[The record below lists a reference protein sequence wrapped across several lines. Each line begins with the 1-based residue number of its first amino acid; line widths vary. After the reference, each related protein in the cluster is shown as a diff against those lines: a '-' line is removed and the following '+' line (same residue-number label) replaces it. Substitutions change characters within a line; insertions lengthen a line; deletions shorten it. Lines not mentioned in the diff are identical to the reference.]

1 VLLHNK
7 PSVMKT
13 YRFFA
18 LVGILAIIDF
28 DQPTVAARLE
38 QAPMEETPNY
48 VVIGAFSV
56 HRNALR
62 FTARAHSALKVNA
75 RFEMNSNRNLYYVYV
90 LSTDDHSLAI
100 REALRL
106 RQESEFTDTWVY
118 HGSLGKQG
126 AGVIVDASGTD
137 INPETRQSMAD
148 VKRRDPASPKETNA
162 TPSASDPTRPTGAT
176 QEQSRSLLP
185 SGTAP
190 ATATNETAT
199 SPATT
204 APVPATAKAEPDN
217 GVEGKR
223 FFFKLIRAMDQAQV
237 EGEVDAIDTER
248 ARKMGTYKGNA
259 PVKVSTPA
267 NKSGQISLVSEV
279 FGYRKVQ
286 RDLNY
291 NVPEGEGISTDEQG
305 DIVVPFD
312 LVRLQKGDVA
322 VMYNVFFFKD
332 AAIMRPESRYEV
344 TSLVEMLNENP
355 KYKIKLHGHTNG
367 SAAGKVISMA
377 KESTNFFSLTDT
389 KEGFGSAK
397 QLSEERAEIIR
408 DYLVSNGID
417 PKRIEIKAWGGKR
430 PLQDKH
436 STRAQENVRV
446 EVEILEN

>member
-1 VLLHNK
+1 
-7 PSVMKT
+7 MKT

-18 LVGILAIIDF
+18 LVGILAVILF
-28 DQPTVAARLE
+28 DQPTVAGRME

-62 FTARAHSALKVNA
+62 FTARAHSELKVNA
-75 RFEMNSNRNLYYVYV
+75 RFEMNANRNLYYVYV

-118 HGSLGKQG
+118 HGPLGKQSPG
-126 AGVIVDASGTD
+126 AIADASGTD
-137 INPETRQSMAD
+137 INPETRQNMAD
-148 VKRRDPASPKETNA
+148 VKRHDPVSSSEAKSTPSSASP
-162 TPSASDPTRPTGAT
+162 TGTAA
-176 QEQSRSLLP
+176 EQSRSLTP
-185 SGTAP
+185 SGTA
-190 ATATNETAT
+190 ATTAASETAT
-199 SPATT
+199 SPSTATP
-204 APVPATAKAEPDN
+204 APATVKAEPDN

-223 FFFKLIRAMDQAQV
+223 FFFKLIRAMDQTQV

-286 RDLNY
+286 HDINY
-291 NVPEGEGISTDEQG
+291 NAPEGEGIAPDDQG

-344 TSLVEMLNENP
+344 TSLLDMLNENP

-367 SAAGKVISMA
+367 SAAGKIISMA
-377 KESTNFFSLTDT
+377 KDSKNYFSLTDT

-397 QLSEERAEIIR
+397 QLSEARAEIIR
-408 DYLVSNGID
+408 DYLINNGID

-430 PLQDKH
+430 PLQDKN

>member
-1 VLLHNK
+1 
-7 PSVMKT
+7 MKT

-18 LVGILAIIDF
+18 LVGILAIILF

-62 FTARAHSALKVNA
+62 FTARAHSELKVNA
-75 RFEMNSNRNLYYVYV
+75 RFEMNANRNLYYVYV

-118 HGSLGKQG
+118 HGPLGKHG
-126 AGVIVDASGTD
+126 GGVIVDASGTD

-148 VKRRDPASPKETNA
+148 VKRRDPGSSKDSNA
-162 TPSASDPTRPTGAT
+162 TQPASSSPTGTA
-176 QEQSRSLLP
+176 QEQTRSLLP
-185 SGTAP
+185 SATTPATSTNDPAISPSTTTSSSTTPSPATAP
-190 ATATNETAT
+190 ASAA
-199 SPATT
+199 
-204 APVPATAKAEPDN
+204 AKTEPDN

-223 FFFKLIRAMDQAQV
+223 FFFKLIRAMDQTQV

-259 PVKVSTPA
+259 SVKVSTPA
-267 NKSGQISLVSEV
+267 NKSGQVSLVSEV

-286 RDLNY
+286 HDINY
-291 NVPEGEGISTDEQG
+291 NAPEGEGISTDDQG

-355 KYKIKLHGHTNG
+355 KYRIKLHGHTNG
-367 SAAGKVISMA
+367 SAAGKIISMA

-389 KEGFGSAK
+389 KDGFGSAK

-417 PKRIEIKAWGGKR
+417 AKRIEIKAWGGKR

>member
-1 VLLHNK
+1 
-7 PSVMKT
+7 MKT

-18 LVGILAIIDF
+18 LVGILAIILF
-28 DQPTVAARLE
+28 DQPTVAARME

-62 FTARAHSALKVNA
+62 FTARAHSELKVNA

-118 HGSLGKQG
+118 HGPLGKQS
-126 AGVIVDASGTD
+126 AGIVADTGGTD

-148 VKRRDPASPKETNA
+148 VKRRDPASPTENKA
-162 TPSASDPTRPTGAT
+162 TQSASSTSTGTT
-176 QEQSRSLLP
+176 QEQSRSLSP
-185 SGTAP
+185 AGTAP

-199 SPATT
+199 SPSATT
-204 APVPATAKAEPDN
+204 PAPATVKAEPDN

-223 FFFKLIRAMDQAQV
+223 FFFKLIRAMDQNQV

-286 RDLNY
+286 HDINY
-291 NVPEGEGISTDEQG
+291 NAPEGEGISTDDQG

-312 LVRLQKGDVA
+312 LVRLQRGDVA

-344 TSLVEMLNENP
+344 TSLLEMLNENP

-367 SAAGKVISMA
+367 SAAGKIISMG
-377 KESTNFFSLTDT
+377 KDSQNFFSLTDT
-389 KEGFGSAK
+389 KDGFGSAK
-397 QLSEERAEIIR
+397 QLSEARAEIIR

-417 PKRIEIKAWGGKR
+417 AKRIEIKAWGGKR
-430 PLQDKH
+430 PLQDKN

>member
-1 VLLHNK
+1 MLCHNK

-18 LVGILAIIDF
+18 LVGILAIILF

-62 FTARAHSALKVNA
+62 FTARAHSELKVNA
-75 RFEMNSNRNLYYVYV
+75 RFEMNTNRNLYYVYV

-118 HGSLGKQG
+118 HGPLGKQG

-148 VKRRDPASPKETNA
+148 VKRRDPGSSKETKTTQPA
-162 TPSASDPTRPTGAT
+162 SSSTPMETT

-185 SGTAP
+185 PGTAP
-190 ATATNETAT
+190 ATSTDEPAT
-199 SPATT
+199 SPSTT
-204 APVPATAKAEPDN
+204 TPAPVTAKVEPDN

-223 FFFKLIRAMDQAQV
+223 FFFKLIRAMDQTQV
-237 EGEVDAIDTER
+237 EGEVDAIDTDR

-286 RDLNY
+286 HDLNY
-291 NVPEGEGISTDEQG
+291 NAPEGEGISTDDQG

-344 TSLVEMLNENP
+344 TSLLEMLNENP
-355 KYKIKLHGHTNG
+355 KYRIKLHGHTNG
-367 SAAGKVISMA
+367 NAAGKIISPS
-377 KESTNFFSLTDT
+377 KDSKNYFSLTDN

-397 QLSEERAEIIR
+397 QLSAARAEIIR
-408 DYLVSNGID
+408 DYLVGNGID

-430 PLQDKH
+430 PLQDKL

>member
-1 VLLHNK
+1 
-7 PSVMKT
+7 
-13 YRFFA
+13 
-18 LVGILAIIDF
+18 
-28 DQPTVAARLE
+28 
-38 QAPMEETPNY
+38 MEETPNY

-62 FTARAHSALKVNA
+62 FTARAHSELKVNA
-75 RFEMNSNRNLYYVYV
+75 RFEMNTNRNLYYVYV

-118 HGSLGKQG
+118 HGPLGKQS
-126 AGVIVDASGTD
+126 AGVIADASGTD

-148 VKRRDPASPKETNA
+148 VKRRDPASSKETNA
-162 TPSASDPTRPTGAT
+162 TKQASSLTPTGTA
-176 QEQSRSLLP
+176 EQSRSLLP
-185 SGTAP
+185 AGTAP
-190 ATATNETAT
+190 ATSTGESAT
-199 SPATT
+199 SPSTT
-204 APVPATAKAEPDN
+204 PSPTTTTPATAKAEPDN

-223 FFFKLIRAMDQAQV
+223 FFFKLIRAMDQTQV

-286 RDLNY
+286 HDLNY
-291 NVPEGEGISTDEQG
+291 NAPEGEGISTDDQG

-344 TSLVEMLNENP
+344 TSLLEMLNENP
-355 KYKIKLHGHTNG
+355 KYRIKLHGHTNG
-367 SAAGKVISMA
+367 SAAGKIISPA
-377 KESTNFFSLTDT
+377 KDSKNFFSLSDT

-417 PKRIEIKAWGGKR
+417 TKRIEIKAWGGKR

>member
-1 VLLHNK
+1 LCLHNK

-18 LVGILAIIDF
+18 LVGVLAIILF
-28 DQPTVAARLE
+28 DQPTVAARME
-38 QAPMEETPNY
+38 QAPLEETPNY

-62 FTARAHSALKVNA
+62 FTARAHSELKVNA
-75 RFEMNSNRNLYYVYV
+75 RFEMNANRNLYYVYV

-118 HGSLGKQG
+118 HGPLGKQS
-126 AGVIVDASGTD
+126 AGVIGDGTD

-148 VKRRDPASPKETNA
+148 VKRRDPSPANETKATSPVSGSTETN
-162 TPSASDPTRPTGAT
+162 P
-176 QEQSRSLLP
+176 EVSRSLSP
-185 SGTAP
+185 PGTVA
-190 ATATNETAT
+190 ATSTKDETAT
-199 SPATT
+199 SASATT
-204 APVPATAKAEPDN
+204 ATPAAVKTEPDN

-267 NKSGQISLVSEV
+267 NKSGQVSLVSEV

-286 RDLNY
+286 HDINY
-291 NVPEGEGISTDEQG
+291 NAPEGEGISADDQG

-312 LVRLQKGDVA
+312 LVRLQRGDVA

-344 TSLVEMLNENP
+344 TSLLDMLNENP

-367 SAAGKVISMA
+367 SAAGKIISMA
-377 KESTNFFSLTDT
+377 KDSKNFFSLTDT

-397 QLSEERAEIIR
+397 QLSEGRAEIIR

-417 PKRIEIKAWGGKR
+417 AKRIEIKAWGGKR
-430 PLQDKH
+430 PLQDKN

>member
-1 VLLHNK
+1 
-7 PSVMKT
+7 
-13 YRFFA
+13 
-18 LVGILAIIDF
+18 
-28 DQPTVAARLE
+28 
-38 QAPMEETPNY
+38 MEETPNY

-62 FTARAHSALKVNA
+62 FTARAHSELKVNA
-75 RFEMNSNRNLYYVYV
+75 RFEMNANRRLYYVYV

-118 HGSLGKQG
+118 HGPLGKQSDG
-126 AGVIVDASGTD
+126 AIADASGTD

-148 VKRRDPASPKETNA
+148 VKRRDPASSTGSKSTSSAASPTET
-162 TPSASDPTRPTGAT
+162 TP
-176 QEQSRSLLP
+176 EQSRSLSP
-185 SGTAP
+185 SGTA
-190 ATATNETAT
+190 AVAAANETAT
-199 SPATT
+199 TPSTAAPAPATVKT
-204 APVPATAKAEPDN
+204 EPDN

-223 FFFKLIRAMDQAQV
+223 FFFKLIRAMDQTQV

-286 RDLNY
+286 HDINY
-291 NVPEGEGISTDEQG
+291 NAPEGEGIAADDQG

-312 LVRLQKGDVA
+312 LVRLQRGDVA

-344 TSLVEMLNENP
+344 TSLLDMLNENP

-367 SAAGKVISMA
+367 SAAGKIISMA
-377 KESTNFFSLTDT
+377 KDSKNYFSLTDT

-397 QLSEERAEIIR
+397 QLSEARAEIIR
-408 DYLVSNGID
+408 DFLINNGID

-430 PLQDKH
+430 PLQDKN

>member
-1 VLLHNK
+1 
-7 PSVMKT
+7 
-13 YRFFA
+13 
-18 LVGILAIIDF
+18 
-28 DQPTVAARLE
+28 
-38 QAPMEETPNY
+38 MEETPNY

-62 FTARAHSALKVNA
+62 FTARAHSELKVNA
-75 RFEMNSNRNLYYVYV
+75 RFEMNANRHLYYVYV

-118 HGSLGKQG
+118 HGPLGKQG
-126 AGVIVDASGTD
+126 AGAIADASGTD

-148 VKRRDPASPKETNA
+148 VKRRDPASSTESK
-162 TPSASDPTRPTGAT
+162 SASSAASPTETTP
-176 QEQSRSLLP
+176 EKSRSLSP
-185 SGTAP
+185 AVTAA
-190 ATATNETAT
+190 ATPTNETAT
-199 SPATT
+199 SPST
-204 APVPATAKAEPDN
+204 AAPAPATVKTEPDN

-223 FFFKLIRAMDQAQV
+223 FFFKLIRAMDQTQV

-286 RDLNY
+286 HDINY
-291 NVPEGEGISTDEQG
+291 NAPEGEGIAADDQG

-312 LVRLQKGDVA
+312 LVRLQRGDVA

-344 TSLVEMLNENP
+344 TSLLDMLNENQ

-367 SAAGKVISMA
+367 SAAGKIISMA
-377 KESTNFFSLTDT
+377 KDSKNYFSLTDT

-397 QLSEERAEIIR
+397 QLSEARAEIIR
-408 DYLVSNGID
+408 DYLINNGID

-430 PLQDKH
+430 PLQDKN

>member
-1 VLLHNK
+1 
-7 PSVMKT
+7 
-13 YRFFA
+13 
-18 LVGILAIIDF
+18 
-28 DQPTVAARLE
+28 
-38 QAPMEETPNY
+38 MEETPNY

-62 FTARAHSALKVNA
+62 FTARAHSELKVNA
-75 RFEMNSNRNLYYVYV
+75 RFEMNANRNLYYVYV

-106 RQESEFTDTWVY
+106 RQESEYTDTWVY
-118 HGSLGKQG
+118 HGPLGKQS
-126 AGVIVDASGTD
+126 AGVIADASGTD

-148 VKRRDPASPKETNA
+148 VKRRDPASSKETKA
-162 TPSASDPTRPTGAT
+162 TSPGSSAPTGTA
-176 QEQSRSLLP
+176 QEQSRSLSP
-185 SGTAP
+185 AGASPAAP
-190 ATATNETAT
+190 TSEQAT
-199 SPATT
+199 SPAVSTT
-204 APVPATAKAEPDN
+204 SPTTTTPAPTTAKAEPDN

-223 FFFKLIRAMDQAQV
+223 FFFKLIRAMDQTQV

-286 RDLNY
+286 HDLNY
-291 NVPEGEGISTDEQG
+291 NAPEGEGIATDDQG

-344 TSLVEMLNENP
+344 TSLLEMLNENP
-355 KYKIKLHGHTNG
+355 KYRIKLHGHTNG
-367 SAAGKVISMA
+367 SAAGKIISPA
-377 KESTNFFSLTDT
+377 KDSKNFFSLSDT

-397 QLSEERAEIIR
+397 QLSEARAEIIR
-408 DYLVSNGID
+408 DYLVANGID
-417 PKRIEIKAWGGKR
+417 TERIEIKAWGGKR
-430 PLQDKH
+430 PLQDKN

>member
-1 VLLHNK
+1 
-7 PSVMKT
+7 MKT

-18 LVGILAIIDF
+18 LVGILAIILF
-28 DQPTVAARLE
+28 DQPTVAARME

-62 FTARAHSALKVNA
+62 FTARAHSELKVNA
-75 RFEMNSNRNLYYVYV
+75 RFEMNANRRLYYVYV

-118 HGSLGKQG
+118 HGPLGKQSDG
-126 AGVIVDASGTD
+126 AIADASGTD

-148 VKRRDPASPKETNA
+148 VKRRDPASSTGSKSTSSAASPTET
-162 TPSASDPTRPTGAT
+162 TP
-176 QEQSRSLLP
+176 EQSRSLSP
-185 SGTAP
+185 SGTA
-190 ATATNETAT
+190 AVAAANETAT
-199 SPATT
+199 TPSTAAPAPATVKT
-204 APVPATAKAEPDN
+204 EPDN

-223 FFFKLIRAMDQAQV
+223 FFFKLIRAMDQTQV

-286 RDLNY
+286 HDINY
-291 NVPEGEGISTDEQG
+291 NAPEGEGIAADDQG

-312 LVRLQKGDVA
+312 LVRLQRGDVA

-344 TSLVEMLNENP
+344 TSLLDMLNENP

-367 SAAGKVISMA
+367 SAAGKIISMA
-377 KESTNFFSLTDT
+377 KDSKNYFSLTDT

-397 QLSEERAEIIR
+397 QLSEARAEIIR
-408 DYLVSNGID
+408 DFLINNGID

-430 PLQDKH
+430 PLQDKN